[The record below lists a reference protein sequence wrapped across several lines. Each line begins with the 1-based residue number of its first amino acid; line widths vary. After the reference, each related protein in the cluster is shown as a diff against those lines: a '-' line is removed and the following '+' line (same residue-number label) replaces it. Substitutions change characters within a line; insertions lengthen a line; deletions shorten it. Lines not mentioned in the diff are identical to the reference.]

1 MVGAEPVSA
10 PFRHEIETASRLAKE
25 AGKVVLEVYRT
36 FFTVKQKG
44 AAGPVTEADI
54 RAHELIVSGLRQE
67 FPGDVVIS
75 EEDPPSTVSRPGAR
89 VWYVDPLDG
98 TQEFVDRTGEFSV
111 MLGLAIDNRPT
122 VGVVLRPVDEALF
135 IGIADREAWL
145 EIGGTRRPLCVSRES
160 DLSKMRLAVSRSH
173 RHARIDEVRIRLG
186 ITEEIRCGSVGLKI
200 GLIAQGQADL
210 YVEPGR
216 YTHAWDVCG
225 PEAILRGAGGR
236 MTDLDGRP
244 LRYESSSD
252 LRNKSG
258 LIATNGVCHDRV
270 IAAIG
275 F

>member
-1 MVGAEPVSA
+1 MVGAETVIS
-10 PFRHEIETASRLAKE
+10 PFPHEIETASRLARE
-25 AGKVVLEVYRT
+25 AGKVVFEVYQT
-36 FFTVKQKG
+36 HFTVKQKG
-44 AAGPVTEADI
+44 AAGPVTEADL
-54 RAHELIVSGLRQE
+54 RAHEVIVSGLERE
-67 FPGDVVIS
+67 FADDVIIS
-75 EEDPPSTVSRPGAR
+75 EEGPLPLTVASNGRT
-89 VWYVDPLDG
+89 WYVDPLDG

-145 EIGGTRRPLCVSRES
+145 ESGGTRRRLCVSRES

-173 RHARIDEVRIRLG
+173 RHARIDEVRSRLG
-186 ITEEIRCGSVGLKI
+186 ITAEIRCGSVGLKI

-244 LRYESSSD
+244 LRYESSGD

-275 F
+275 W